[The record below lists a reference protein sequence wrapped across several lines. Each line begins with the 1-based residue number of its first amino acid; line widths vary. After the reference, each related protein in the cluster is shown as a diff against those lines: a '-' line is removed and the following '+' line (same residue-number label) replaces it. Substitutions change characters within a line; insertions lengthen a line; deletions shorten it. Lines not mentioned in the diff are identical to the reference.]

1 MNSSRQSFRFSG
13 TARHL
18 ETAVAGSW
26 AIILFLA
33 LSLLL
38 CGPVFASGIILR
50 NDLFVGVW
58 SPFGTRW
65 EAKTPVCIWS
75 EQPGESFRITASG
88 QYPGTGFRLLSDSED
103 SVGYGV
109 RWFPNTVG
117 RNGTRLRSGL
127 SSSSSIVADSN
138 VECGGGANSSI
149 RIRVFRKQIERAAP
163 GIYGDTLLV
172 VLSPL

>member
-1 MNSSRQSFRFSG
+1 MNSLDQSFRFPG

-18 ETAVAGSW
+18 ETAVACRW
-26 AIILFLA
+26 AMFLSLT

-38 CGPVFASGIILR
+38 CGPVFAGGIILK

-75 EQPGESFRITASG
+75 EKPGESFRITASG

-103 SVGYGV
+103 TVGYGV
-109 RWFPNTVG
+109 LWYPNTANS
-117 RNGTRLRSGL
+117 NGTRLRSGL

-149 RIRVFRKQIERAAP
+149 YIRVFRRQIESAAP
-163 GIYGDTLLV
+163 GVYGDTLLV
-172 VLSPL
+172 VLSPV